1 MNKIIET
8 IKNELKNDLLF
19 GFLLPKIKHQI
30 ENPESKYGVISPMYS
45 LMSCFFDYYNVEELS
60 KEQMNEAD
68 RIIKIV
74 DDAFGGGWSE
84 LSAKISKQQDLRANE
99 MIRELKHTKNILSVL
114 GS

>member
-30 ENPESKYGVISPMYS
+30 ENPDPKYGMLSPMYS
-45 LMSCFFDYYNVEELS
+45 LMPCFFDYYNVEELS
-60 KEQMNEAD
+60 NEQMKEAD

-74 DDAFGGGWSE
+74 DDAFGGGWAE
-84 LSAKISKQQDLRANE
+84 LSAKIGQEQNLRANE
-99 MIRELKHTKNILSVL
+99 MIEELKHTKNILRVL